1 METRFAKLVIT
12 ITLAIGFL
20 ISVCPSSFAIP
31 RRVEECGIE
40 SFAGRADPACGV
52 TNYISTRSPVCG
64 IETYKE
70 QQSLECPGSEAGG
83 EFWSDSC
90 PVGFSIKER
99 RSRTGRCAP
108 NPDRERG
115 GGGGGSCSVNEV
127 YCTKPS
133 NILTCR
139 LPQFGI
145 DLYKECRNPSHG
157 IENYNTCTREEFG
170 VAQYKECEVRKT
182 RAELTSYIQS
192 LDPNIDVM
200 GVALIQNT
208 GNLLKL
214 GGNETALACYIK
226 RWDSDPLYKDA
237 ISELK
242 TIQFPALFGVAY
254 DPNNYDCSN
263 PPPLSVSTQTCSD
276 GTPRCKFQTAYNAA
290 ISFFETNRAE
300 VTALLDDVLAR
311 TDSTYKTQLESL
323 NAKMSNYNKS

>member
-1 METRFAKLVIT
+1 MKTSFVKFVIT
-12 ITLAIGFL
+12 IALAIGFL
-20 ISVCPSSFAIP
+20 ISVCPASFAIP

-40 SFAGRADPACGV
+40 SFVSRSDPACGV
-52 TNYISTRSPVCG
+52 ANYISTRSAACG
-64 IETYKE
+64 VELYKE
-70 QQSLECPGSEAGG
+70 EQSETCPGYLNANTQL
-83 EFWSDSC
+83 FANSC
-90 PVGFSIKER
+90 PTTYQP
-99 RSRTGRCAP
+99 TGRAF
-108 NPDRERG
+108 RG
-115 GGGGGSCSVNEV
+115 ECLETCTECEKPRCIKTRNDVECSRSE
-127 YCTKPS
+127 YIPK
-133 NILTCR
+133 CR
-139 LPQFGI
+139 LPSFGVEQFKQCV
-145 DLYKECRNPSHG
+145 DPSHG
-157 IENYNTCTREEFG
+157 VANYNTCTREEFG

-226 RWDSDPLYKDA
+226 RWDSDPLYTDA

-263 PPPLSVSTQTCSD
+263 PPLLSVSTQTCSD